1 MLAVEGIDTYYGRSH
16 VLFDLSLEVGA
27 GETVALI
34 GNNGAGK
41 TTTLRS
47 IMGLTPPERGRIL
60 FRGEE
65 IQGCKPNE
73 IRRRGVSL
81 VPEDR
86 RIFPSLTVAE
96 NVELAA
102 AAGSTTT
109 DVYDRFPVLDDR
121 RDQRAGTLSGGEQQ
135 MLAIARGLVGPPTEL
150 LLLDEPTEGLAP
162 QIVEDVSEVVEALT
176 DDGIT
181 ILLVEQNAELALEL
195 ADRAYVIETGR
206 IVHEAGGDELLH
218 DPEVLETHLG
228 VR

>member
-1 MLAVEGIDTYYGRSH
+1 MLAVDGIDAYYDRSH
-16 VLFDLSLEVGA
+16 VLFDLSLRVEA
-27 GETVALI
+27 GETVALV

-47 IMGLTPPERGRIL
+47 IMGLTPPKRGRIL

-65 IQGCKPNE
+65 IQGLQPNR
-73 IRRRGVSL
+73 IRQRGVSL

-86 RIFPSLTVAE
+86 RVFPSLTVEE
-96 NVELAA
+96 NLDLAA
-102 AAGSTTT
+102 AAGSGAPE
-109 DVYDRFPVLDDR
+109 VYDRFPVLDER
-121 RDQRAGTLSGGEQQ
+121 RTQRAGTLSGGEQQ
-135 MLAIARGLVGPPTEL
+135 MLAIARGLVGPPTDL

-162 QIVEDVSEVVEALT
+162 TVVEDVREVLETLT

-206 IVHEAGGDELLH
+206 IVHEADGRELLA
-218 DPEVLETHLG
+218 DPDVLETHLG